1 MQMKKSL
8 AFLNVPY
15 RSSIG
20 TAMIFVLLLL
30 LLERTEANAICV
42 RPLSRAHNKEL
53 ALAGRLLTFQFT
65 ILLVSLQELHM
76 AQCDS

>member
-15 RSSIG
+15 KSSIG
-20 TAMIFVLLLL
+20 TAMIFVPLLL
-30 LLERTEANAICV
+30 LLERMEANAICV

-53 ALAGRLLTFQFT
+53 ALAG
-65 ILLVSLQELHM
+65 LVI
-76 AQCDS
+76 